1 MVRTTRRSY
10 LGVLALVA
18 HMALLCVMAGASGA
32 APGDTTRVSVDT
44 SGNQADEGPQ
54 GSYEHSI
61 SDDGRYVAFSS
72 YASDLVEGDTNARS
86 DIFVHDRD
94 TDDDGV
100 FDEAGAISTE
110 RVSVSSSE
118 TQSDGFSSSPSI
130 SADGRYVVFLSEA
143 RNLVPGDVG
152 RGDVF
157 VRDLQEGTTEEVT
170 PSGGTDPNDFP
181 PSISADGR
189 YVAFTSNASNVV
201 EGDTNNAND
210 VFVHDRTTGTT
221 ERASVGV
228 DASGS
233 QTEANSGSY
242 DASISADGHYVVF
255 RSLGSNLV
263 TGDTNAQGD
272 IFVRDLQTD
281 ATQRVSVGNSGNQT
295 NNYSFY
301 PSISA
306 DGRHV
311 AFVSHATNLVTGDT
325 NGQSDVFLRDRTAGT
340 TQRVSIDPCEAQANS
355 GEYVRP
361 AISPDGR
368 YVAFTSGFPN
378 HGGRAF
384 LRDLQSQTTQRVEG
398 GGVSLS
404 ADARYM
410 AFDSSTSL
418 TADDTNGMSDVFV
431 HERPT
436 VTTQPSECIAPTTT
450 ASATTSSGAAYE
462 QGMWT
467 NKDVKVTFSAQ
478 DNQGGSGL
486 KDILY
491 LADGAQSLPRTVYD
505 PQNPP
510 IINTEGTTRIVY
522 FATDNDGNQESGKT
536 FSVQLD
542 KTAPD
547 TEIVLGPSG
556 YVRSTSASFW
566 ASKGTS
572 ENGWIVSFQCS
583 LDGSTFAACPQSPSY
598 SNLGQGKHTFRVRT
612 VDKAGNPD
620 PTPARRSWSVDTV
633 APRGAVSINGG
644 AASTT
649 SSSVTLDLSA
659 SDPSPASGVVRM
671 RFRNG
676 GSTTWSEWFDYSTSK
691 AWLLSGGAG
700 PKTVYVK
707 YKDRAGN
714 ISAAASDTIRFSP

>member
-1 MVRTTRRSY
+1 MVRTIRRSY

-18 HMALLCVMAGASGA
+18 TIALLCVMAGASGA
-32 APGDTTRVSVDT
+32 APEDTTRVSVDT

-61 SDDGRYVAFSS
+61 SDDGRYVVFGS
-72 YASDLVEGDTNARS
+72 YASDLVEGDTNGRS

-118 TQSDGFSSSPSI
+118 TQSDGYSSSPSI

-152 RGDVF
+152 GRDVF

-170 PSGGTDPNDFP
+170 TTSGTDPNDFSP
-181 PSISADGR
+181 TISAGGR

-201 EGDTNNAND
+201 EGDTNNAKD

-255 RSLGSNLV
+255 QSLGSNLV

-281 ATQRVSVGNSGNQT
+281 TTQRVSVGSSGNQT

-306 DGRHV
+306 DGRYV
-311 AFVSHATNLVTGDT
+311 AFLSHATNLVTGDT
-325 NGQSDVFLRDRTAGT
+325 NDQSDVFVRDRTAGT
-340 TQRVSIDPCEAQANS
+340 TQRVSIDPCEAQANRE
-355 GEYVRP
+355 GYVPP

-378 HGGRAF
+378 HGGLTF

-410 AFDSSTSL
+410 AFDSSTGL
-418 TADDTNGMSDVFV
+418 TPDDTNGMSDIFV

-450 ASATTSSGAAYE
+450 AKATTSNGAAYVHT
-462 QGMWT
+462 WT

-478 DNQGGSGL
+478 DNQGGSGP
-486 KDILY
+486 KDIRY
-491 LADGAQSLPRTVYD
+491 FADGAQSLPRTVYD

-510 IINTEGTTRIVY
+510 IINTEGETRIIY
-522 FATDNDGNQESGKT
+522 FAIDNDGNQEAGKT
-536 FSVQLD
+536 FTVLLD

-556 YVRSTSASFW
+556 NVRSTSASFA

-572 ENGWIVSFQCS
+572 ENGSIVSFQCS
-583 LDGSTFAACPQSPSY
+583 LDGSTFAACPESWSY
-598 SNLGQGKHTFRVRT
+598 SNLSQGKHTFRVRT

-620 PTPARRSWSVDTV
+620 PTPARRSWFVDTV
-633 APRGAVSINGG
+633 APRGTVSINGG